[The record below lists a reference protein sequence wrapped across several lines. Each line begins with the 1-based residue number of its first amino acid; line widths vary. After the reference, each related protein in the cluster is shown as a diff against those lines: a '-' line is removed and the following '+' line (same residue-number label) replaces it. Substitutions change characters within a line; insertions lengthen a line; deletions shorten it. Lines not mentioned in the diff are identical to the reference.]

1 MSLLEKVKGR
11 IEYGTQKAREGYSAY
26 LGKREGGKPVS
37 TKKAV
42 QELRG
47 GYIRYVHNP
56 VIGSFTGRKVKIKK
70 SATSTKQH
78 KQELAILKQQQK
90 LLKLQQK
97 AGTKGIA
104 APSVSFEG
112 QRFGNY
118 ELNFTGKKQG
128 AVRSSGF
135 DINEMF
141 K

>member
-1 MSLLEKVKGR
+1 MSLLERVKGR

-56 VIGSFTGRKVKIKK
+56 VIGSFTGQTVKTKK
-70 SATSTKQH
+70 TATSAKH
-78 KQELAILKQQQK
+78 RKQELAILKEKEK
-90 LLKLQQK
+90 LVKLQQK
-97 AGTKGIA
+97 AIKKGM
-104 APSVSFEG
+104 SFESKA
-112 QRFGNY
+112 FGNY
-118 ELNFTGKKQG
+118 ELNFTGQKPE
-128 AVRSSGF
+128 AVRSTGY